1 MLLRQRRADT
11 IRIRPLFGIFIGQ
24 GQPMRRELDIF
35 FAALT
40 FLTRIPAPAWVGFEP
55 SYLNAAA
62 RYLPW
67 VGLLLGLLHA
77 ALYLLLLQVW
87 PPVLAVLVSTAV
99 LVWLTGAF
107 HEDGFADFC
116 DGFGGGWHRSQV
128 LAIMK
133 DSRIGTYGSVGLML
147 LIAAK
152 LIALSLLPAALAVP
166 ALIVGHCWS
175 RWLSTSY
182 LVDMAYVR
190 EDADSK
196 SKPLATRLS
205 WRGLLMASLPAL
217 ALLPLLSMPQWLIL
231 IPALLL
237 LRWRLK
243 HYLLRRIGGFTGDC
257 LGAAQQ
263 LAEVAIYLA
272 LVATL

>member
-1 MLLRQRRADT
+1 
-11 IRIRPLFGIFIGQ
+11 
-24 GQPMRRELDIF
+24 MRRELDIF

-40 FLTRIPAPAWVGFEP
+40 FLTRIPAPAWVRFEP

-67 VGLLLGLLHA
+67 VGLLLGMLHGA
-77 ALYLLLLQVW
+77 VYLLLLKLW
-87 PPVLAVLVSTAV
+87 PPVLAVLVSTAMM
-99 LVWLTGAF
+99 VWLTGAF

-116 DGFGGGWHRSQV
+116 DGFGGGWHRPQV

-133 DSRIGTYGSVGLML
+133 DSRIGTYGSVGLLL
-147 LIAAK
+147 LIATK
-152 LIALSLLPAALAVP
+152 LIALSLLPAALAVS
-166 ALIVGHCWS
+166 ALMIGHCWS
-175 RWLSTSY
+175 RWLSISY

-205 WRGLLMASLPAL
+205 RRGLLVASLPAL
-217 ALLPLLSMPQWLIL
+217 ALLPLLTSQQGLIL
-231 IPALLL
+231 VPVLLL

-243 HYLLRRIGGFTGDC
+243 RYLLSRIGGYTGDC

-263 LAEVAIYLA
+263 LAEVAIYLV